1 MFGVVTKWISSVV
14 KREGERKM
22 SANVGIFINLVV
34 FSILK
39 MGAESSV
46 VSKRMKQDL
55 KFK

>member
-1 MFGVVTKWISSVV
+1 VLSPNGYLSVV

>member
-1 MFGVVTKWISSVV
+1 VLSPNGYLSVV

-22 SANVGIFINLVV
+22 SVNVGIFINLVV